1 MNLFPV
7 KYYNSRSS
15 STILE
20 LKKRLELLTKENKYV
35 GYWKDNI
42 LYYRRNVLSQHVIIP
57 EIKLRLNE
65 FEEYREIDVEFNHRK
80 RFRVGI
86 IIPFVILVLVESL
99 ILYTLI
105 RDKQFNFVVFA
116 PVILGIFIYYI
127 YIFSYKYEVI
137 KEMQN
142 LKKIIKNNA

>member
-116 PVILGIFIYYI
+116 PVILGIFI
-127 YIFSYKYEVI
+127 
-137 KEMQN
+137 Q
-142 LKKIIKNNA
+142 IISQFILNGKHLQQSH